1 MLVGVD
7 FDNTIVSY
15 DALLH
20 RLAVERGLASADLPA
35 TKRSVKA
42 ALSPEDWALLQ
53 AAAYGERI
61 AEATAFPGAVE
72 FFRHARERGV
82 ECAIV
87 SHKTERPVAGPDTD
101 LRSAALG
108 WMRGAG
114 IVGELLGEACVHFGA
129 TPAEKI
135 EHVRRLGC
143 THFVDDHVDFLTEP
157 EFPDG
162 VVRILFDPGPEHVG
176 VPAGLERACSWA
188 EVERLVLG
196 SG

>member
-7 FDNTIVSY
+7 FDNTIVNY
-15 DALLH
+15 DALFH
-20 RLAVERGLASADLPA
+20 RLAVERGLAPADLPP

-42 ALSPEDWALLQ
+42 ALSPEDWGLLQ

-82 ECAIV
+82 ECAII
-87 SHKTERPVAGPDTD
+87 SHKTERPLAGPDID
-101 LRSAALG
+101 LRAAALD
-108 WMRGAG
+108 WMRGVG
-114 IVGELLGEACVHFGA
+114 IVGELLGEERVHFGA
-129 TPAEKI
+129 TPLDKV

-157 EFPDG
+157 EFPAG
-162 VVRILFDPGPEHVG
+162 VVRILFDPAAEHAR
-176 VPAGLERACSWA
+176 VPVGLERATAWT
-188 EVERLVLG
+188 EVEGLVLG
-196 SG
+196 

>member
-7 FDNTIVSY
+7 FDNTIVNY

-20 RLAVERGLASADLPA
+20 RLAVERGLACAELPA

-42 ALSPEDWALLQ
+42 ALAPEDWALLQ

-61 AEATAFPGAVE
+61 AEATAFPGAIE

-101 LRSAALG
+101 LRAAALG
-108 WMRGAG
+108 WMRAAG
-114 IVGELLGEACVHFGA
+114 LVGELFGEDRVHFGA
-129 TPAEKI
+129 TPAEKV
-135 EHVRRLGC
+135 EHVRRLAC
-143 THFVDDHVDFLTEP
+143 THFVDDHADFLTEP
-157 EFPDG
+157 EFPNG
-162 VVRILFDPGPEHVG
+162 VVRILFDPAAEHAR
-176 VPAGLERACSWA
+176 VPAGLERARSWA

-196 SG
+196 TG

>member
-20 RLAVERGLASADLPA
+20 RLALERGLAPADLPA
-35 TKRSVKA
+35 TKRRVKA
-42 ALSPEDWALLQ
+42 AVSPTDWALLQ

-61 AEATAFPGAVE
+61 GEATAFPGAVD
-72 FFRHARERGV
+72 FFRHARARGV

-87 SHKTERPVAGPDTD
+87 SHKTKRPFVGADID
-101 LRSAALG
+101 LRAAALG
-108 WMRGAG
+108 WMRAAG
-114 IVGELLGEACVHFGA
+114 IVGELLSEDRVHFGA
-129 TPAEKI
+129 TPSDKA

-143 THFVDDHVDFLTEP
+143 THFVDDHVDFLTEL

-162 VVRILFDPGPEHVG
+162 VVRILFDPAAEHAH
-176 VPAGLERACSWA
+176 VPTGLERACSWA
-188 EVERLVLG
+188 DVERLVLT
-196 SG
+196 

>member
-1 MLVGVD
+1 VLVGVD

-20 RLAVERGLASADLPA
+20 RLAVERGLVSADLLA

-42 ALSPEDWALLQ
+42 ALSPEDWVVLQ
-53 AAAYGERI
+53 GAAYGERI
-61 AEATAFPGAVE
+61 GDATAFPGAVE

-87 SHKTERPVAGPDTD
+87 SHKTERPLAGPDTD
-101 LRSAALG
+101 LRAAALG
-108 WMRGAG
+108 WMHAAR
-114 IVGELLGEACVHFGA
+114 IVGELLSEDRVYFGA
-129 TPAEKI
+129 TPPEKA

-143 THFVDDHVDFLTEP
+143 THFVDDHVDFLTEFG
-157 EFPDG
+157 FPDG
-162 VVRILFDPGPEHVG
+162 MVRILFDPAAEQAH

-188 EVERLVLG
+188 DVERLVLG
-196 SG
+196 

>member
-20 RLAVERGLASADLPA
+20 RLAVERGLVSADLPA

-42 ALSPEDWALLQ
+42 ALSSEDWALLQ

-61 AEATAFPGAVE
+61 GEATVFPGAVE

-87 SHKTERPVAGPDTD
+87 SHKTERPHAGPATD
-101 LRSAALG
+101 LRAAALG
-108 WMRGAG
+108 WMRA
-114 IVGELLGEACVHFGA
+114 ARH
-129 TPAEKI
+129 
-135 EHVRRLGC
+135 RR
-143 THFVDDHVDFLTEP
+143 
-157 EFPDG
+157 
-162 VVRILFDPGPEHVG
+162 
-176 VPAGLERACSWA
+176 
-188 EVERLVLG
+188 
-196 SG
+196 

>member
-7 FDNTIVSY
+7 FDNTIVNY

-42 ALSPEDWALLQ
+42 VLPPQDWALLQ

-61 AEATAFPGAVE
+61 AQATAFPGALE

-82 ECAIV
+82 ECAII
-87 SHKTERPVAGPDTD
+87 SHKTERPLAGPDTD
-101 LRSAALG
+101 LRAAALG
-108 WMRGAG
+108 WMRAAR
-114 IVGELLGEACVHFGA
+114 IVGELLDEDHVHFGA
-129 TPAEKI
+129 TPAEKV
-135 EHVRRLGC
+135 EHVRRVGC
-143 THFVDDHVDFLTEP
+143 THFVDDHADFLTEP

-162 VVRILFDPGPEHVG
+162 VARILFDPAAEQER

-196 SG
+196 

>member
-1 MLVGVD
+1 VLVGVD
-7 FDNTIVSY
+7 FDNTIVNY

-20 RLAVERGLASADLPA
+20 RLAVERGLAPADLPA
-35 TKRSVKA
+35 TKRGVKA
-42 ALSPEDWALLQ
+42 ALSPDDWVLLQ

-87 SHKTERPVAGPDTD
+87 SHKTEHPLAGPDTD
-101 LRSAALG
+101 LRGAALG
-108 WMRGAG
+108 WMRAAH
-114 IVGELLGEACVHFGA
+114 IVGELLGEDRVHFGA

-135 EHVRRLGC
+135 EHVRRVGC
-143 THFVDDHVDFLTEP
+143 THFVDDHLDFLTEP

-162 VVRILFDPGPEHVG
+162 VVRVLFDPAAEYAR
-176 VPAGLERACSWA
+176 VPAGLERAGSWA
-188 EVERLVLG
+188 DVERLVLG
-196 SG
+196 

>member
-1 MLVGVD
+1 VLVGVD

-42 ALSPEDWALLQ
+42 ALSPDDWSLLQ

-61 AEATAFPGAVE
+61 DEATAFPGAVE

-82 ECAIV
+82 ECVVI
-87 SHKTERPVAGPDTD
+87 SHKTERPFAGPDID
-101 LRSAALG
+101 LRAAALG
-108 WMRGAG
+108 WMRAAG
-114 IVGELLGEACVHFGA
+114 IVRELLSEDRVHFGA
-129 TPAEKI
+129 TPLQKA

-143 THFVDDHVDFLTEP
+143 THFVDDHVDFLTEF

-162 VVRILFDPGPEHVG
+162 IVRILFDPAAEHTQL
-176 VPAGLERACSWA
+176 PAGLARAGSWA
-188 EVERLVLG
+188 AVERLVLE
-196 SG
+196 